1 MSDKT
6 LKHEIYKHG
15 SYLYSL
21 KESGSKFVNIDDE
34 IKKFDELFEL
44 SSKKRTK
51 NSSGSTTRLY
61 AEKGMSR
68 DGACQDG

>member
-1 MSDKT
+1 MSEKT
-6 LKHEIYKHG
+6 IKHEIYKHG

-44 SSKKRTK
+44 SSKKEQRIQVAAPP
-51 NSSGSTTRLY
+51 GYMPRR
-61 AEKGMSR
+61 G
-68 DGACQDG
+68 